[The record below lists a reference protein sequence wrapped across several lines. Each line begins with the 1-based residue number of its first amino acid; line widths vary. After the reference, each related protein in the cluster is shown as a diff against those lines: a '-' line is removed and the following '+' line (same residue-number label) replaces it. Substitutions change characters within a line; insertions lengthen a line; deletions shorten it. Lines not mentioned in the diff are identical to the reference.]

1 LPIEMMMEKELGLQG
16 PSDVRRY
23 GVDRFNEACRDNVL
37 KYVSEWRRVVGRL
50 GRWIDFDDDYKT
62 MDAPFM
68 ESVWWV
74 FQRLWEQG
82 LVYREFRVMPFSWR
96 LSTSLSNF
104 EANLDYREVQDPA
117 ITVAMPTV
125 EGDDV
130 LLVWTTTP
138 WTLPSNLAIAVG
150 PEIPYVRARIE
161 GDDRT
166 FVLARERLS
175 AVLGEGAQ
183 ILEEITGAELLG
195 TRYTPLFPFFND
207 HENAFVVIAADH
219 VTTGDGTGL
228 VHMAPDFGED
238 DYAACRRA
246 GISVVQPVDD
256 EGRFVDTMGE
266 WAGRNVKEADP
277 DLIRWIK
284 ATGRLLRHD
293 TVVHSYP
300 FCWRSDTP
308 LIYRALPAW
317 FVRVTDLKDRMVAHN
332 ETIRWVPDAVGSK
345 RFGNW
350 LADARDWNISRNRFW
365 GTPIPI
371 WQCGADE
378 THRVCIGSIA
388 QLQERTGATVDDLH
402 PHKIDHLTLDC
413 PECGGTMRRI
423 PDVFDCWFESG
434 SMPYGQAH
442 YPFEN
447 KDAFEA
453 NFPAQFIAEGLDQTR
468 GWFYTLLVLSTAL
481 FDGPPFRSCVVNGLV
496 LAGDGSKMSKSKR
509 NFPPPEEILDRFGA
523 DALRTYLINSPVVR
537 AEPLKFSEAGVKE
550 VVRTVLLPLHHAHA
564 FFVQY
569 ANIDGWHPSQD
580 RPPVAQR
587 AELDRWLLSHLQ
599 LLIRDVDEQ
608 MELYQL
614 YNVVPPVLQFIDD
627 LTNWYIRR
635 CRRRFWR
642 PIDDETAHDKACAYA
657 TLYEALVTFTKI
669 LAPFMPFQAEV
680 LFQSLVVD
688 AGCQEGQIDSVHLC
702 DWPQSDEAIID
713 TALEGEVAW
722 TRDVVRLGRRLRER
736 HRLKTRQP
744 LRTLTVVHHA
754 PEPRDALAS
763 HLELIAE
770 ELNVKEVRIQP
781 EGDELAILTCKPN
794 FKTLGRRYGKRM
806 KEASA
811 LIGGWG
817 VDEWRTLQA
826 GGTLQVLD
834 QAVSAEDVIVR
845 REPRADVVI
854 ETEGALI
861 VALDT
866 ELDDA
871 LIQEGIARELVSAV
885 QKLRRDHGL
894 QITDRITLTIHT
906 EDPLL
911 LDALEHRSD
920 DIAGEVLA
928 TRIEVER
935 AEGDAL
941 TLVTVTGSHPL
952 SVVLQ
957 RAG

>member
-1 LPIEMMMEKELGLQG
+1 M
-16 PSDVRRY
+16 
-23 GVDRFNEACRDNVL
+23 
-37 KYVSEWRRVVGRL
+37 RV
-50 GRWIDFDDDYKT
+50 
-62 MDAPFM
+62 
-68 ESVWWV
+68 
-74 FQRLWEQG
+74 
-82 LVYREFRVMPFSWR
+82 
-96 LSTSLSNF
+96 
-104 EANLDYREVQDPA
+104 
-117 ITVAMPTV
+117 
-125 EGDDV
+125 
-130 LLVWTTTP
+130 
-138 WTLPSNLAIAVG
+138 
-150 PEIPYVRARIE
+150 
-161 GDDRT
+161 
-166 FVLARERLS
+166 
-175 AVLGEGAQ
+175 
-183 ILEEITGAELLG
+183 
-195 TRYTPLFPFFND
+195 
-207 HENAFVVIAADH
+207 
-219 VTTGDGTGL
+219 
-228 VHMAPDFGED
+228 
-238 DYAACRRA
+238 
-246 GISVVQPVDD
+246 
-256 EGRFVDTMGE
+256 
-266 WAGRNVKEADP
+266 
-277 DLIRWIK
+277 
-284 ATGRLLRHD
+284 
-293 TVVHSYP
+293 
-300 FCWRSDTP
+300 
-308 LIYRALPAW
+308 
-317 FVRVTDLKDRMVAHN
+317 
-332 ETIRWVPDAVGSK
+332 
-345 RFGNW
+345 
-350 LADARDWNISRNRFW
+350 
-365 GTPIPI
+365 
-371 WQCGADE
+371 
-378 THRVCIGSIA
+378 
-388 QLQERTGATVDDLH
+388 
-402 PHKIDHLTLDC
+402 
-413 PECGGTMRRI
+413 
-423 PDVFDCWFESG
+423 
-434 SMPYGQAH
+434 
-442 YPFEN
+442 
-447 KDAFEA
+447 
-453 NFPAQFIAEGLDQTR
+453 
-468 GWFYTLLVLSTAL
+468 
-481 FDGPPFRSCVVNGLV
+481 
-496 LAGDGSKMSKSKR
+496 
-509 NFPPPEEILDRFGA
+509 
-523 DALRTYLINSPVVR
+523 
-537 AEPLKFSEAGVKE
+537 
-550 VVRTVLLPLHHAHA
+550 
-564 FFVQY
+564 
-569 ANIDGWHPSQD
+569 
-580 RPPVAQR
+580 RPPALAQR